1 MNYKMV
7 LSVLGKAMMIE
18 ATLLLLPLLVGVAY
32 NENSYLSF
40 LIPMAGLFA
49 VGIPL
54 SLLKFRDK
62 SIYAKE
68 GFVIVA
74 LAWIVL
80 SVVGSFPF
88 MISGEIPDFFDA
100 FFETASGFT
109 TTGASALDSVEVE
122 GLSRSIMFWRIL
134 THWLG
139 GMGVLVFILAVLP
152 SASAGL
158 MYVFRAESPG
168 PSSGKLVGKIKHTAQ
183 ILYGIYVI
191 LTFLEAALLLIGGM
205 PLYDA
210 VLTAFSTAG
219 TGGFGVHN
227 GSIAYYNNVYFEMVV
242 AAFMFLFG
250 INFNIFYLI
259 LTGNVL
265 KALKSEELMVY
276 VFMILTASIVI
287 ALNILGITMNILD
300 RVETVENFWQA
311 LRYSFFQVNTVTST
325 TGFSTADFA
334 EWPALSKGIL
344 LFLTVIGASGGSTG
358 GGMKVA
364 RLCILRR
371 SASANLRRMIYP
383 RSVVSVKFEGK
394 TLSRE
399 TERGVLTYFILYV
412 AIVCLCTLLLS
423 FDYVEDVFT
432 NFSATLACISNVG
445 PGVTEFIGPMASYA
459 GYAWYS
465 KLILS
470 FVMLAGRLE
479 IFPIILLLAPRT
491 WKK

>member
-7 LSVLGKAMMIE
+7 LNVLGKAMLIE
-18 ATLLLLPLLVGVAY
+18 AVLLLVPLLVGVSFG
-32 NENSYLSF
+32 ENSYLSF

-49 VGIPL
+49 VGTPL
-54 SLLKFRDK
+54 SFLKFRDK

-80 SVVGSFPF
+80 SVVGCLPF
-88 MISGEIPDFFDA
+88 IISGEIPGFFDA
-100 FFETASGFT
+100 FFETVSGFT
-109 TTGASALDSVEVE
+109 TTGASALDSVEFM
-122 GLSRSIMFWRIL
+122 SRSIMFWRIL

-152 SASAGL
+152 SVGAGL

-168 PSSGKLVGKIKHTAQ
+168 PSSGKLVGKITHTAQ
-183 ILYGIYVI
+183 ILYGIYML
-191 LTFLEAALLLIGGM
+191 LTALEALLLLVGGM

-219 TGGFGVHN
+219 TGGFGVHD
-227 GSIAYYNNVYFEMVV
+227 GSIAYYGNVYFEMVIAV
-242 AAFMFLFG
+242 FMFLFG
-250 INFNIFYLI
+250 INFNIFYLV
-259 LTGNVL
+259 LTGNLL
-265 KALKSEELMVY
+265 KALKSEELLVY
-276 VFMILTASIVI
+276 VLMILTASVVI
-287 ALNILGITMNILD
+287 ALNIMNS
-300 RVETVENFWQA
+300 VGTFWGA
-311 LRYSFFQVNTVTST
+311 MRYSFFQVNTVTST
-325 TGFSTADFA
+325 TGFSTVDFA

-364 RLCILRR
+364 RLCILRH
-371 SASANLRRMIYP
+371 SASANIKRMIYP

-394 TLSRE
+394 TLSQE
-399 TERGVLTYFILYV
+399 TERGVLTYLILYI
-412 AIVCLCTLLLS
+412 AIVCFCVLLLS
-423 FDYVEDVFT
+423 LDPFADVFT

-445 PGVTEFIGPMASYA
+445 PGVTKLVGPMASYA

-465 KLILS
+465 KLLLS
-470 FVMLAGRLE
+470 MVMLAGRLE
-479 IFPIILLLAPRT
+479 IFPMIILLAPHT
-491 WKK
+491 WKKG

>member
-1 MNYKMV
+1 MV
-7 LSVLGKAMMIE
+7 LNVLGKAMLIE
-18 ATLLLLPLLVGVAY
+18 AALLLVPLLVGVSFC
-32 NENSYLSF
+32 ENTYISF

-49 VGIPL
+49 VGTPL
-54 SLLKFRDK
+54 SFLKFSDR

-74 LAWIVL
+74 LAWVVL
-80 SVVGSFPF
+80 SLVGCTPF
-88 MISGEIPDFFDA
+88 LISGEIPDFFNA
-100 FFETASGFT
+100 FFETVSGFT
-109 TTGASALDSVEVE
+109 TTGASALDSVE

-139 GMGVLVFILAVLP
+139 GMGVLVFVLAVLP
-152 SASAGL
+152 SAGAGI

-183 ILYGIYVI
+183 ILYGIYILLTVI
-191 LTFLEAALLLIGGM
+191 EAVLLWIGGM
-205 PLYDA
+205 PLYDS

-219 TGGFGVHN
+219 TGGFGVHD
-227 GSIAYYNNVYFEMVV
+227 GSIMYYHNVYYEMVIAV
-242 AAFMFLFG
+242 FMFLFG
-250 INFNIFYLI
+250 INFNIFYL
-259 LTGNVL
+259 LFTSSLL
-265 KALKSEELMVY
+265 KALKSEELLVY
-276 VFMILTASIVI
+276 VVMILTASIVI
-287 ALNILGITMNILD
+287 ALNIMGSVGT
-300 RVETVENFWQA
+300 FWGA
-311 LRYSFFQVNTVTST
+311 MRYSFFQVNTVTST

-334 EWPALSKGIL
+334 EWPELSKGIL
-344 LFLTVIGASGGSTG
+344 LFLTVIGASAGSTG

-364 RLCILRR
+364 RFCILRR
-371 SASANLRRMIYP
+371 SAAANIKRMIYP

-412 AIVCLCTLLLS
+412 AIVCLCTLFLS
-423 FDYVEDVFT
+423 LDAFGDVFT

-445 PGVTEFIGPMASYA
+445 PGVTKLVGPMASYA

-470 FVMLAGRLE
+470 VVMLAGRLE
-479 IFPIILLLAPRT
+479 IFPMIILFAPRT
-491 WKK
+491 WKKG

>member
-1 MNYKMV
+1 MV
-7 LSVLGKAMMIE
+7 LNVLGKAMLIE
-18 ATLLLLPLLVGVAY
+18 ATLLLIPLFVGVSFG
-32 NENSYLSF
+32 ENTYLSF
-40 LIPMAGLFA
+40 LIPMAGLFLI
-49 VGIPL
+49 GTPL
-54 SLLKFRDK
+54 SCLKFRDR

-74 LAWIVL
+74 LAWTVL
-80 SVVGSFPF
+80 SVVGCFPF
-88 MISGEIPDFFDA
+88 IISGEIPNFFDA
-100 FFETASGFT
+100 LFETVSGFT
-109 TTGASALDSVEVE
+109 TTGASALNSVEHM
-122 GLSRSIMFWRIL
+122 SKSIMFWRIL

-139 GMGVLVFILAVLP
+139 GMGVLVFILAILP
-152 SASAGL
+152 SAGAGL

-168 PSSGKLVGKIKHTAQ
+168 PSAGKLVGKIKHTAQ

-191 LTFLEAALLLIGGM
+191 LTALEAVLLLIGGM

-219 TGGFGVHN
+219 TGGFGLHD
-227 GSIAYYNNVYFEMVV
+227 GSIAYYNNVYFEMVIAV
-242 AAFMFLFG
+242 FMFLFG
-250 INFNIFYLI
+250 VNFNIFYLI

-265 KALKSEELMVY
+265 KALKSEELIVY
-276 VFMILTASIVI
+276 VVMILTASVVI
-287 ALNILGITMNILD
+287 ALNILG
-300 RVETVENFWQA
+300 TVENFWQA
-311 LRYSFFQVNTVTST
+311 VRYSFFQVNTVTST

-344 LFLTVIGASGGSTG
+344 LVLTVVGASGGSTG

-371 SASANLRRMIYP
+371 SAVANIKRMIYP

-394 TLSRE
+394 TLAKE

-423 FDYVEDVFT
+423 LDSFADVFT

-445 PGVTEFIGPMASYA
+445 PGVTGLIGPMASYA

-479 IFPIILLLAPRT
+479 IFPMIILLVPRT
-491 WKK
+491 WKKG

>member
-1 MNYKMV
+1 MV
-7 LSVLGKAMMIE
+7 LNVLGKAMLIE
-18 ATLLLLPLLVGVAY
+18 ATLLLIPLLVGVSFG
-32 NENSYLSF
+32 ENTYISF

-109 TTGASALDSVEVE
+109 TTGASALNSVE
-122 GLSRSIMFWRIL
+122 GLSKSIMFWRIL

-152 SASAGL
+152 SAGAGL

-210 VLTAFSTAG
+210 ILTAFSTAG
-219 TGGFGVHN
+219 TGGFGVHD

-242 AAFMFLFG
+242 AVFMFLFG

-287 ALNILGITMNILD
+287 ALNILG
-300 RVETVENFWQA
+300 TVENFWQA

-334 EWPALSKGIL
+334 EWPALSKGIM

-371 SASANLRRMIYP
+371 SATANLRRMIYP

-394 TLSRE
+394 TLSKE
-399 TERGVLTYFILYV
+399 TERGVLTYFVLYV
-412 AIVCLCTLLLS
+412 AIVCICTLLLS
-423 FDYVEDVFT
+423 LDSFADVFT

-445 PGVTEFIGPMASYA
+445 PGVTKLIGPMASYA

-470 FVMLAGRLE
+470 LVMLAGRLE

>member
-7 LSVLGKAMMIE
+7 LNVLGKAMLIE
-18 ATLLLLPLLVGVAY
+18 AALLLVPLLVGVSFG
-32 NENSYLSF
+32 ENTYLSF
-40 LIPMAGLFA
+40 LIPMAGLFFIG
-49 VGIPL
+49 VPL
-54 SLLKFRDK
+54 SCLKFRDK

-74 LAWIVL
+74 LAWTVL

-88 MISGEIPDFFDA
+88 MISGEIPNFFDA

-109 TTGASALDSVEVE
+109 TTGASALDSVEFM
-122 GLSRSIMFWRIL
+122 SKSIMFWRIL

-152 SASAGL
+152 SGGAGL

-191 LTFLEAALLLIGGM
+191 LTFLEAILLLVGGM
-205 PLYDA
+205 SLYDA

-219 TGGFGVHN
+219 TGGFGVHD

-250 INFNIFYLI
+250 INFNIFYLL

-265 KALKSEELMVY
+265 KALKSEELLVY
-276 VFMILTASIVI
+276 VVMILTASIVI
-287 ALNILGITMNILD
+287 AVNILGS
-300 RVETVENFWQA
+300 VENFWQA

-344 LFLTVIGASGGSTG
+344 LCLTVIGASGGSTG

-371 SASANLRRMIYP
+371 SAAANLKRMIYP
-383 RSVVSVKFEGK
+383 RAYVSVKFEGK

-399 TERGVLTYFILYV
+399 TERGVRTYFILYV
-412 AIVCLCTLLLS
+412 AIVGICTLLLS
-423 FDYVEDVFT
+423 LDPFADVFT

-445 PGVTEFIGPMASYA
+445 PGVTKLIGPMASYS

-465 KLILS
+465 KLVLS

-479 IFPIILLLAPRT
+479 IFPMIFLLAPRT
-491 WKK
+491 WKKR